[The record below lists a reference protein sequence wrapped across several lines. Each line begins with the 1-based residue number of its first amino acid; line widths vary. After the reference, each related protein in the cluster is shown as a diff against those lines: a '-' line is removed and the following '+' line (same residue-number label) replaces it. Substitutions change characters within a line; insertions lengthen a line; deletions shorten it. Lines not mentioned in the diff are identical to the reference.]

1 MEETSTCK
9 KHVQESFRVPLI
21 WDRAML
27 SLVSQCDREPA
38 FQETDAGASASSPVK
53 ADLKQKAICTVLSYD
68 PA

>member
-1 MEETSTCK
+1 
-9 KHVQESFRVPLI
+9 
-21 WDRAML
+21 ML